1 MSQKKLQDNVLVKMK
16 AAHKLSF
23 KNAEVIKASNL
34 CGCFHCME
42 IYDPAIITALDYK
55 TESDGACTVFCPK
68 CGIDAV
74 ISCSDAGDSLSTEF
88 LTEMNQYYFGF

>member
-1 MSQKKLQDNVLVKMK
+1 MSHKKLQDNELVKIK

-74 ISCSDAGDSLSTEF
+74 ISWSDAGDSLTSEF
-88 LTEMNQYYFGF
+88 LTKMNQDYFGF